1 MARSVTTA
9 AVWRQKNGNRS
20 SGYADPVES
29 SRTVGQSTQVMPRE
43 ADCIF
48 CQIIEGTAE
57 ASVVYRDE
65 LVTAFMDI
73 SPVVEGHTLV
83 IPNYHTSGLDRL
95 DAEHSAAMMQ
105 VGTRI
110 ANAMP
115 SSGLRCE
122 GSNLFLA
129 NGRIAGQTVF
139 HVHLH
144 VIPRYAGDPFKI
156 QIEAFGRGRPSR
168 EELGAQAGAL
178 ASLLG

>member
-1 MARSVTTA
+1 M
-9 AVWRQKNGNRS
+9 Q
-20 SGYADPVES
+20 
-29 SRTVGQSTQVMPRE
+29 RE
-43 ADCIF
+43 PDCIF
-48 CQIIEGTAE
+48 CRVVEGTAE

-83 IPNYHTSGLDRL
+83 IPNYHTSGLDGL
-95 DAEHSAAMMQ
+95 DAQHAAAMMQ

-110 ANAMP
+110 ANIMP
-115 SSGLRCE
+115 SAGLRCE

-144 VIPRYAGDPFKI
+144 VIPRYGGDPFKI
-156 QIEAFGRGRPSR
+156 QIETFGRGAPPRQ
-168 EELGAQAGAL
+168 ELDAQAEAL
-178 ASLLG
+178 AGRLG

>member
-1 MARSVTTA
+1 MKEKIDCVFCRIIDGA
-9 AVWRQKNGNRS
+9 AQ
-20 SGYADPVES
+20 
-29 SRTVGQSTQVMPRE
+29 
-43 ADCIF
+43 
-48 CQIIEGTAE
+48 
-57 ASVVYRDE
+57 ASIVYRDE
-65 LVTAFMDI
+65 LVTAFMDV

-83 IPNYHTSGLDRL
+83 VPNYHTSGLDDL
-95 DAEHSAAMMQ
+95 DSEHSAAMMQ

-110 ANAMP
+110 ANVMP

-156 QIEAFGRGRPSR
+156 QIEAFAREAPSR
-168 EELGAQAGAL
+168 EQLGAQAGAL
-178 ASLLG
+178 AILLG

>member
-1 MARSVTTA
+1 M
-9 AVWRQKNGNRS
+9 KG
-20 SGYADPVES
+20 
-29 SRTVGQSTQVMPRE
+29 E

-57 ASVVYRDE
+57 ASVVYRDG

-73 SPVVEGHTLV
+73 SPVVEGHTLIV
-83 IPNYHTSGLDRL
+83 PNYHTPGLDDL

-105 VGTRI
+105 LGTRI
-110 ANAMP
+110 ANVMP
-115 SSGLRCE
+115 ASGLRCE

-156 QIEAFGRGRPSR
+156 QIEGFTRGAPSR
-168 EELGAQAGAL
+168 EQLGERAGAL
-178 ASLLG
+178 ARLLS